1 MIIYSATKS
10 EFQQDMLSNDIQ
22 TKIHDIM
29 YEKTHRRVS
38 ENEVRSWKNSLQYMD
53 RVITDDQIPNDSR
66 IAIEYGIPQSGKRID
81 FIIAGRNKENC
92 DSVVIVELKQWESAV
107 KTNKDA
113 IVKTFLGG
121 KERETEHPSYQAWT
135 YATLLRDY
143 NEVFHD
149 GTIELNSCA
158 YLHNCKDGEV
168 LRDEF
173 YKEYTQNAPVFIQ
186 EDALKLRQFIKRN
199 VVYGDKNR
207 VLYHIENGKIKP
219 SKQLAD
225 SLLNMIKGNREFL
238 MIDEQKLVSE
248 NIKHAVKVSE
258 NTDQKQVI
266 IIEGGP
272 GTGKTVVAINA
283 LVDLTSQEKVV
294 QYITK
299 NSAPREVY
307 KVKLK
312 GHMKRASVDNLF
324 KGSGGYYDIEPN
336 TFNAL
341 LVDEAHRLNAKSGMF
356 AHLGENQ
363 VKEIINA
370 SKVSVFF
377 VDDDQVVTFKDIG
390 QKAEIESWALKVG
403 ANIQHF
409 KLSSQFR
416 CNGSNAYTA
425 WLDNIL
431 DIRETANF
439 ELDSDSYDFRVY
451 DNPND
456 MRQAI
461 AEQNLSTNRARIVAG
476 YCWNWISKKDSSLYD
491 IEFPEYDFKM
501 RWNLSDHGML
511 WILNDDSISEAG
523 CIHTCQGLELDYVG
537 VIIGDDILY
546 RDGMLQTNPHAR
558 AKTDKSIS
566 GFKKLLK
573 SDPKLAMLKTEKII
587 KNTYKTLMTRGQ
599 KGCFIYCHDKETRD
613 YFKSFLTE
621 TTRPESPQ
629 DNETLPFKIV
639 DTTVL
644 KPFENGIPLFHV
656 KAAAG
661 AFSESQNYDDV
672 DWVELPEPY
681 TIKEGFFICQIQ
693 GESMNRRIP
702 DGSWCLF
709 KQDTGGS
716 REGKIVLVE
725 HVNIQDQDGHGRY
738 TIKTYHSTKIQTDEG
753 WIHSKITLRPN
764 SFFAHYEDIVI
775 ENDELDELKVVGE
788 FVGILEGN
796 S

>member
-1 MIIYSATKS
+1 MIIYSASKQQ
-10 EFQQDMLSNDIQ
+10 FQSDILSNDIQ

-29 YEKTHRRVS
+29 YAKTHRRVS

-53 RVITDDQIPNDSR
+53 RVIADDQIPNDSS

-81 FIIAGRNKENC
+81 FIIAGRNLDNC
-92 DSVVIVELKQWESAV
+92 DSVVIVELKQWESAK

-121 KERETEHPSYQAWT
+121 RERETEHPSYQAWT
-135 YATLLRDY
+135 YASLLRDY

-149 GTIELNSCA
+149 GTIKLNSCA
-158 YLHNCKDGEV
+158 YLHNCTDGSV
-168 LRDEF
+168 LRDDF
-173 YKEYTQNAPVFIQ
+173 YQEHTTHAPVFIQ
-186 EDALKLRQFIKRN
+186 EDALKLRQFIKKN
-199 VVYGDKNR
+199 VVYGDSNQ
-207 VLYHIENGKIKP
+207 VLYHIEHGKIKP

-238 MIDEQKLVSE
+238 MIDEQKLVTES
-248 NIKHAVKVSE
+248 IKHAVKTTESS
-258 NTDQKQVI
+258 DQKQVI

-283 LVDLTSQEKVV
+283 LVDLTAKEKVA

-312 GHMKRASVDNLF
+312 GHMKKASVDNLF
-324 KGSGGYYDIEPN
+324 KGSGGYYAIEQN
-336 TFNAL
+336 TFDAL

-356 AHLGENQ
+356 SHLGENQ
-363 VKEIINA
+363 IKEIISA

-390 QKAEIESWALKVG
+390 KKAEIESWAVK
-403 ANIQHF
+403 ANAEIQHF

-439 ELDSDSYDFRVY
+439 ELDSESYDFRVY
-451 DNPND
+451 DNPNE
-456 MRQAI
+456 MRRSI
-461 AEQNLSTNRARIVAG
+461 AEKNISTNRARIVAG
-476 YCWNWISKKDSSLYD
+476 YCWKWISKKNPAQYD
-491 IEFPEYDFKM
+491 ITFPDFDFKM
-501 RWNLSDHGML
+501 RWNLNDHGML
-511 WILNDDSISEAG
+511 WILNDDSVSEAG

-546 RDGMLQTNPHAR
+546 RYGILTTNPHAR
-558 AKTDKSIS
+558 ASTDKSIF

-573 SDPKLAMLKTEKII
+573 SDPQLAMQRTESII

-599 KGCFIYCHDKETRD
+599 KGCFIYCEDVETRE

-621 TTRPESPQ
+621 SIVEAPTEEQ
-629 DNETLPFKIV
+629 TLPFK
-639 DTTVL
+639 TVEPLDL
-644 KPFENGIPLFHV
+644 KPFENAIPLFHF

-661 AFSESQNYDDV
+661 AFSESQNYEDI

-681 TIKEGFFICQIQ
+681 SIKAGYFICQVK

-709 KQDTGGS
+709 KQDSGGS
-716 REGKIVLVE
+716 RQGKIVLVE
-725 HVNIQDQDGHGRY
+725 HCSIQDQDGHGSY
-738 TIKTYHSTKIQTDEG
+738 TLKTYHSTKIQTDEG
-753 WIHSKITLRPN
+753 WIHSKIILRPN
-764 SFFAHYEDIVI
+764 SFFAHYEDILLA
-775 ENDELDELKVVGE
+775 NDELDELRVVGE
-788 FVGILEGN
+788 FIGIVEGD

>member
-1 MIIYSATKS
+1 MIIYSATKQQ
-10 EFQQDMLSNDIQ
+10 FQSDILSNDIQ

-29 YEKTHRRVS
+29 YAKTHRRVS

-53 RVITDDQIPNDSR
+53 RVIADDQIPNDSS

-81 FIIAGRNKENC
+81 FIIAGRDSENC
-92 DSVVIVELKQWESAV
+92 DSVVIVELKQWESAK
-107 KTNKDA
+107 KTHKDA

-121 KERETEHPSYQAWT
+121 RERETEHPSYQAWT
-135 YATLLRDY
+135 YASLLRDY

-149 GTIELNSCA
+149 GTIKLKSCA
-158 YLHNCKDGEV
+158 YVHNCTDGSV
-168 LRDEF
+168 LRDNF
-173 YKEYTQNAPVFIQ
+173 YQEHIDHAPVFIQ
-186 EDALKLRQFIKRN
+186 EDALKLRQFIKQN
-199 VVYGDKNR
+199 VVYGDSNQ
-207 VLYHIENGKIKP
+207 VLYHIEHGKIKP

-248 NIKHAVKVSE
+248 NIKHAVKATESS
-258 NTDQKQVI
+258 DQKQVI

-283 LVDLTSQEKVV
+283 LVDLTAKEKVA

-312 GHMKRASVDNLF
+312 GHMKKASVDNLF
-324 KGSGGYYDIEPN
+324 KGSGGYYAIEPN
-336 TFNAL
+336 TFDAL

-356 AHLGENQ
+356 SHLGENQ
-363 VKEIINA
+363 IKEIISA

-390 QKAEIESWALKVG
+390 KKAEIESWAVQAN

-439 ELDSDSYDFRVY
+439 ELDSDSYDFRVF
-451 DNPND
+451 DNPNE

-461 AEQNLSTNRARIVAG
+461 AEKNLSTNRARIVAG
-476 YCWNWISKKDSSLYD
+476 YCWKWISKKDSSQYD
-491 IEFPEYDFKM
+491 ITFPEYDFKM
-501 RWNLSDHGML
+501 RWNLNDHGML

-537 VIIGDDILY
+537 VIIGDDILV
-546 RDGMLQTNPHAR
+546 RNGILTTNPHAR
-558 AKTDKSIS
+558 ASTDKSIS

-573 SDPKLAMLKTEKII
+573 SDPQLAMRKTESII

-599 KGCFIYCHDKETRD
+599 KGCFIYCKDLETRN

-621 TTRPESPQ
+621 STPETIEAEEQAHPFQVVETT
-629 DNETLPFKIV
+629 K
-639 DTTVL
+639 L
-644 KPFENGIPLFHV
+644 KPFQNAIPLFHL

-661 AFSESQNYDDV
+661 AFSESQNYEDV
-672 DWVELPEPY
+672 DWIELPEPY
-681 TIKEGFFICQIQ
+681 SIKEGYFVCQVQ
-693 GESMNRRIP
+693 GESMNKRIP

-709 KQDTGGS
+709 KQDSGGS

-725 HVNIQDQDGHGRY
+725 HYNIQDQDGHGKY
-738 TIKTYHSTKIQTDEG
+738 TLKTYHSTKVQTDEG

-764 SFFAHYEDIVI
+764 SFFSHYEDIVL
-775 ENDELDELKVVGE
+775 ESSELEGLRVVGE
-788 FVGILEGN
+788 FVGIIEGN
-796 S
+796 

>member
-1 MIIYSATKS
+1 MIIYSATKQQ
-10 EFQQDMLSNDIQ
+10 FQSDILSNDIQ

-29 YEKTHRRVS
+29 YAKTHRRVS

-53 RVITDDQIPNDSR
+53 RVIADDQIPNDSS

-81 FIIAGRNKENC
+81 FIIAGRDSENC
-92 DSVVIVELKQWESAV
+92 DSVVIVELKQWESAK

-121 KERETEHPSYQAWT
+121 RERETEHPSYQAWT
-135 YATLLRDY
+135 YASLLRDY

-149 GTIELNSCA
+149 GTIKLKSCA
-158 YLHNCKDGEV
+158 YVHNCTDGSV
-168 LRDEF
+168 LRDNF
-173 YKEYTQNAPVFIQ
+173 YQEHINHAPVFIQ
-186 EDALKLRQFIKRN
+186 EDALKLRQFIKQN
-199 VVYGDKNR
+199 VVNGDSNQ
-207 VLYHIENGKIKP
+207 VLYHIEHGKIKP

-248 NIKHAVKVSE
+248 NIKHAVKATESS
-258 NTDQKQVI
+258 DQKQVI

-283 LVDLTSQEKVV
+283 LVDLTAKEKVA

-312 GHMKRASVDNLF
+312 GHMKKASVDNLF
-324 KGSGGYYDIEPN
+324 KGSGGYYAIESN
-336 TFNAL
+336 TFDAL

-356 AHLGENQ
+356 SHLGENQ
-363 VKEIINA
+363 IKEIISA

-390 QKAEIESWALKVG
+390 KKAEIESWAIQAN

-439 ELDSDSYDFRVY
+439 ELDSESYDFRVF
-451 DNPND
+451 DNPNE

-461 AEQNLSTNRARIVAG
+461 AEKNLSTNRARIVAG
-476 YCWNWISKKDSSLYD
+476 YCWKWISKKDSSQYD
-491 IEFPEYDFKM
+491 ITFPEYDFKM
-501 RWNLSDHGML
+501 RWNLNDHGML

-537 VIIGDDILY
+537 VIIGDDILV
-546 RDGMLQTNPHAR
+546 RNGMLTTNPHAR
-558 AKTDKSIS
+558 ASTDKSIS

-573 SDPKLAMLKTEKII
+573 SDPQLAMRKTESII

-599 KGCFIYCHDKETRD
+599 KGCFIYCEDLETRN

-621 TTRPESPQ
+621 STPETIEAEEQAHPFQVVETT
-629 DNETLPFKIV
+629 K
-639 DTTVL
+639 L
-644 KPFENGIPLFHV
+644 KPFQNAIPLFHL

-661 AFSESQNYDDV
+661 AFSESQNYEDS
-672 DWVELPEPY
+672 DWIELPEPY
-681 TIKEGFFICQIQ
+681 TIKEGYFVCQVQ
-693 GESMNRRIP
+693 GESMNKRIP

-709 KQDTGGS
+709 KQDSGGS

-725 HVNIQDQDGHGRY
+725 HYNIQDQDGHGKY
-738 TIKTYHSTKIQTDEG
+738 TLKTYHSTKVQIDEG

-764 SFFAHYEDIVI
+764 SFFSHYEDIVL
-775 ENDELDELKVVGE
+775 ESSELEGLRVVGE
-788 FVGILEGN
+788 FVGVIEGN
-796 S
+796 